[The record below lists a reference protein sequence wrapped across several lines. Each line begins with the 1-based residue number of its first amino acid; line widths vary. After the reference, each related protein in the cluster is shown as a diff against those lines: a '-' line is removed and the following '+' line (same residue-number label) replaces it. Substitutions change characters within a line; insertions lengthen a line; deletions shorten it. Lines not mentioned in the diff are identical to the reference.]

1 MKFVGAVL
9 KEQNVKFAVV
19 KVKAK
24 TLDSPS
30 VRDHALQKFDKI
42 FEGLPIVLVAEQ
54 DQGAPKCFGRK
65 DIAQFMTTVRISQ
78 IPWKQYTYD

>member
-19 KVKAK
+19 KVKPK
-24 TLDSPS
+24 TLESAS
-30 VRDHALQKFDKI
+30 VRDHALEKFDKI

-54 DQGAPKCFGRK
+54 DKGAPTCFGRK
-65 DIAQFMTTVRISQ
+65 DIAQYLATVKISQ